1 MKKLFFTCFQIILI
15 SFVLFLGSSCKKE
28 TDQSAIDK
36 ELIEAYVLDNQLQGQ
51 STDSGLYYVISVPGV
66 GAHPTLSS
74 TVTVTYH
81 AYTLGGQTID
91 QGDFKTFKLANLIA
105 GWQEGIPLIGE
116 GGKIKLIVPSEAA
129 YGDQVLVFDVAL
141 HYFTK

>member
-1 MKKLFFTCFQIILI
+1 MKKVSITFFQIILV
-15 SFVLFLGSSCKKE
+15 SFVLFVATSCKKD
-28 TDQSAIDK
+28 TDQSPIDR
-36 ELIEAYVLDNQLQGQ
+36 ELILKYVLENQLQGQ
-51 STDSGLYYVISVPGV
+51 FTDSGLYYVISVPGV

-81 AYTLGGQTID
+81 AYTLGGTTID

-116 GGKIKLIVPSEAA
+116 GGKIKLIVPSQAA
-129 YGDQVLVFDVAL
+129 YGDQVLVFDVTL

>member
-1 MKKLFFTCFQIILI
+1 MKKLTLLFFQIVLVSSILFM
-15 SFVLFLGSSCKKE
+15 SASCKKE
-28 TDQSAIDK
+28 TDQNAIDK
-36 ELIEAYVLDNQLQGQ
+36 GLIEAYVLDNQLQGQ
-51 STDSGLYYVISVPGV
+51 FTDSGLYYVVSVPGV

-129 YGDQVLVFDVAL
+129 YGKEVLVFDVTL